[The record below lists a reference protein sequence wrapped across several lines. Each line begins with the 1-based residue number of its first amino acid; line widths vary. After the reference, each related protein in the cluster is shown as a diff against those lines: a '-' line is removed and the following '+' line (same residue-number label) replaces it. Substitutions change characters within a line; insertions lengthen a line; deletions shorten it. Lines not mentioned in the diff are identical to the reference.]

1 MRTLVDGQMQ
11 GDDTVATMDGRE
23 VLHIVAGLGVGL
35 AIPSVAVAGGLG
47 ELACDSVV
55 DGQVQRDGAVAAMDG
70 LEVLCIVAGL
80 GVCLAVP
87 SVAIA
92 HGGVEFGGI

>member
-47 ELACDSVV
+47 ELLSNSIV
-55 DGQVQRDGAVAAMDG
+55 DGQMQGYRTVATVDG
-70 LEVLCIVAGL
+70 LELLHIVAAL
-80 GVCLAVP
+80 
-87 SVAIA
+87 
-92 HGGVEFGGI
+92 